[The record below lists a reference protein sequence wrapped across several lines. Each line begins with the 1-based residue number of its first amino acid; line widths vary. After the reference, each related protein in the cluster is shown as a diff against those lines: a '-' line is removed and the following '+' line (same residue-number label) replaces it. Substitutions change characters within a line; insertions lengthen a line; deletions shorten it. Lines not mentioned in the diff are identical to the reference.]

1 MTQKDHKIYGS
12 VVVNTKGQII
22 LPVEVRKE
30 MGIKEGDRLLI
41 TGKWDNFIGIV
52 KIDTLEGFINQM
64 NWTDTKIDDFKTY
77 KKK

>member
-41 TGKWDNFIGIV
+41 TGK
-52 KIDTLEGFINQM
+52 
-64 NWTDTKIDDFKTY
+64 
-77 KKK
+77 